1 MKPRVVALALTGAL
15 ILGIGALAFLTR
27 ARLTPVERGRR
38 LAEATGCFACHG
50 AEGIRGM
57 ANPGR
62 DEKQVPSF
70 EGTLMMYAK
79 NPEEVREWIRDGGT
93 KTRREDPDWQ
103 AERKLGVVRMP
114 AFGRRLRASQ
124 IEDLVA
130 YVVAVG
136 GQNAPD
142 DSLASHGKDRAD
154 ELGCVGCH
162 GPGGRLARA
171 NPGSLKGYIPPW
183 DGADFTELVSSE
195 TEFREWVEDGV
206 GHRFRSNP
214 VAQFFLRRAPLHM
227 PAFKKHLAPGDVEA
241 LWAYVTWLRAQPED
255 QPH

>member
-1 MKPRVVALALTGAL
+1 MKLRVVALALTGAL

-62 DEKQVPSF
+62 DEKQVPAF

-114 AFGRRLRASQ
+114 AFGRRLSASQ
-124 IEDLVA
+124 IETSSRTSWRWAARTHPTTRSHRTVRI
-130 YVVAVG
+130 
-136 GQNAPD
+136 APTSWD
-142 DSLASHGKDRAD
+142 ASDATVRAD
-154 ELGCVGCH
+154 GS
-162 GPGGRLARA
+162 RAR
-171 NPGSLKGYIPPW
+171 IP
-183 DGADFTELVSSE
+183 D
-195 TEFREWVEDGV
+195 R
-206 GHRFRSNP
+206 
-214 VAQFFLRRAPLHM
+214 
-227 PAFKKHLAPGDVEA
+227 
-241 LWAYVTWLRAQPED
+241 
-255 QPH
+255 

>member
-1 MKPRVVALALTGAL
+1 MKLRVLALAAVGAL

-27 ARLTPVERGRR
+27 AQLTPVERGRR
-38 LAEATGCFACHG
+38 LAEATGCFGCHG
-50 AEGIRGM
+50 PEGIRGM
-57 ANPGR
+57 SNPGR

-79 NPEEVREWIRDGGT
+79 NANEVREWIRDGGT
-93 KTRREDPDWQ
+93 RARREDPDWQ

-114 AFGRRLRASQ
+114 AFGRRLRAAQ

-130 YVVAVG
+130 YVMAVS
-136 GQNAPD
+136 GQNAPS
-142 DSLASHGKDRAD
+142 DSLALRGRDRIE
-154 ELGCVGCH
+154 ELGCIGCH

-171 NPGSLKGYIPPW
+171 NPGSLKGYVPPW

-195 TEFREWVEDGV
+195 AEFREWVEDGV

-214 VAQFFLRRAPLHM
+214 VAQFFLRRASLHM
-227 PAFKKHLAPGDVEA
+227 PAFQKHLEPGDLEA
-241 LWAYVTWLRAQPED
+241 LWAYVRWLRAQPAD